1 MKVIVDPSVLEQ
13 RSKINANPPTAEQ
26 LTLLAT
32 AVGAVLRKR
41 GVKVKTFRFCIDKID
56 RKKQC
61 IKHPFDCPEGSH
73 PEGTAIKTQQI
84 GGCRIRLLA
93 DGTPCAGWTMEADKF
108 NIEALAEE
116 AKDIA
121 DVVQL
126 YLAGTWPFCDP
137 DGDRRVALG
146 MSREPTNRERKELG
160 LPNLIDS
167 AILHGVD

>member
-1 MKVIVDPSVLEQ
+1 MKVIVDPSVLGQ
-13 RSKINANPPTAEQ
+13 RSKINANPPSTEQ
-26 LTLLAT
+26 LTLLCE
-32 AVGAVLRKR
+32 AVDAVLKKR
-41 GVKVKTFRFCIDKID
+41 GVRVKTFRFCIDKID

-73 PEGTAIKTQQI
+73 PDGVIKSQQI
-84 GGCRIRLLA
+84 GGYRIRLLA

-108 NIEALAEE
+108 NIELLVDE

-121 DVVQL
+121 DIVQL

-137 DGDRRVALG
+137 DGNRRVALG
-146 MSREPTNRERKELG
+146 MPREPTNRERRELG

-167 AILHGVD
+167 GILHGVD